1 MFSVHS
7 QHRSL
12 WRQIIAVIIVLS
24 STIYYGCSKHSGSPQ
39 GQLAENEK
47 PQQLLPAKIEV
58 AGTSTSLSYQ
68 GNSPRI
74 EEIKRSDGY
83 GQKVSY
89 SVDGVITMLEKL
101 RSEVLYEYLEYY
113 ADQKGV
119 ISAAQKFVLDTRTN
133 SFIADNSYTFSYDDH
148 KRLYAIETYNRLNTL
163 ISNEERKYSESG
175 NLVEISQ
182 KPGSGPELK
191 RTYTFDDKQGCFK
204 NVSYAD
210 LLALETD
217 MELMNSRFNNRL
229 SSVTT
234 NSSTSTVSYSYQYN
248 NAGYPTAITEKGA
261 GTKSFKI
268 SYG

>member
-12 WRQIIAVIIVLS
+12 WRQITAAVIVLS
-24 STIYYGCSKHSGSPQ
+24 SIVYYGCSKHSGSPQ

-83 GQKVSY
+83 RQKISY
-89 SVDGVITMLEKL
+89 SAEGIMLMLEKL
-101 RSEVLYEYLEYY
+101 RSDVLYEYLEYY
-113 ADQKGV
+113 PDQKGV
-119 ISAAQKFVLDTRTN
+119 IEGAQKFVLDTRTN
-133 SFIADNSYTFSYDDH
+133 SFIADNSYAFSYDDQH
-148 KRLYAIETYNRLNTL
+148 RLHTIATYNRLNTL
-163 ISNEERKYSESG
+163 INNEERGYSESG

-182 KPGSGPELK
+182 KPSSGPALK
-191 RTYTFDDKQGCFK
+191 KTYTFDEKQGCFK

-210 LLALETD
+210 LLAMETD
-217 MELMNSRFNNRL
+217 LDLMTSRFNNRL
-229 SSVTT
+229 SSVTINT
-234 NSSTSTVSYSYQYN
+234 STSTVSYSYQYN
-248 NAGYPTAITEKGA
+248 NAGYPIAITEKGA
-261 GTKSFKI
+261 STKSFKI